1 MNLSSLGVSE
11 IWLKFKKPT
20 KEQSKEQ
27 SSEAKKK
34 LAMAFNMNI
43 FFSNYSNNNA
53 DGYFL

>member
-11 IWLKFKKPT
+11 IWLKFKKHT

-27 SSEAKKK
+27 SSAAKKK

-43 FFSNYSNNNA
+43 IFSNYSNNNA
-53 DGYFL
+53 DCYFL